1 MSNAF
6 RGPEMRAGPP
16 KRAQVTTREQPSVAD
31 ATSVTQLAWTL
42 LEYRGTVLL
51 GLALALGL
59 AALRLLLGT
68 PTYDESVLVQVE
80 GRTKTVPGFTEVS
93 PLFDRESPA
102 EAEMRIMKSRPLLQS
117 VVEDLQLDLEARPKT
132 FPIVGAAL
140 ARGHKGPGLA
150 TPPVENLT
158 TYAPL
163 RNRLES
169 YAWGG
174 ERIAV
179 ARLEVPPDLL
189 GKSLTLTALDKGR
202 YQVATPE
209 GRVILEG
216 AVGAP
221 AAQGIGATRSEI
233 LVMDLVA
240 RPGTRFVVSK
250 RSVNDVVDAL
260 QVSLKTAEQG
270 KLTGVVELSLTGP
283 DPARVAAILNGIAK
297 AYVRQNVERTSAEA
311 TKTLRFLEM
320 QLPALKASMEKA
332 EDAMNAFRREHGTVN
347 LSFEGGSLVTQAGD
361 MDKRISELQVEAAE
375 LHQRY
380 SDTHPSVLAIEERLR
395 NLRAQ
400 RATIDQRMKSL
411 PNLELESARLTRTS
425 RTATELFLS
434 VQLRAQELRIVN
446 AGWIGSVRILEPAF
460 APTKPSSPKPDAT
473 IALGLL
479 LGIGMGIGGAMMRK
493 GLEKGVAD
501 PDEIE
506 SGTGLPVFA
515 AIPRSPA
522 QRGLERRWGRRGVEP
537 LSLAVPAD
545 RAVEDLRSLRTSVQ
559 FALAGAANNIVTI
572 SGPAPRV
579 GKSFVSVNL
588 AHLLAAAG
596 RRVVL
601 VDADLRRGQL
611 QRHFGVERAPG
622 LAEVLRGAATIDE
635 AVRTTEAPRLSFLS
649 TGALPSDPAE
659 LAASGRT
666 QEVLAELSKRF
677 DVVIVN
683 TPPILSVTDSALV
696 ARHAGLNLL
705 VVRAGQQ
712 TIREI
717 AYTLKRLAQNG
728 VTIRGA
734 ILNDL
739 RPSRGRYGRY
749 GDYPLYSTH
758 S

>member
-1 MSNAF
+1 MPNAI
-6 RGPEMRAGPP
+6 RGPESPAEASQRAL
-16 KRAQVTTREQPSVAD
+16 TTAD
-31 ATSVTQLAWTL
+31 APNSGHRVAGVPTVNAPSVTQLVWTL

-51 GLALALGL
+51 CLALAVGL
-59 AALRLLLGT
+59 AAFRLFAAT
-68 PTYDESVLVQVE
+68 PTYDESVLVQAE

-93 PLFDRESPA
+93 SLFDRESA
-102 EAEMRIMKSRPLLQS
+102 TESEMRLMRSRPLLQS
-117 VVEDLQLDLEARPKT
+117 VVEELHLDLESQPKT
-132 FPIVGAAL
+132 FPLIGAAI
-140 ARGHKGPGLA
+140 ARLHPGPGLA
-150 TPPVENLT
+150 APPHE
-158 TYAPL
+158 
-163 RNRLES
+163 RLKS

-179 ARLEVPPDLL
+179 ARLEVPQDLL
-189 GKSLTLTALDKGR
+189 GKPLTVTALEHGR
-202 YQVATPE
+202 YEVATPD
-209 GRVILEG
+209 GQVILEG
-216 AVGAP
+216 AVGKP
-221 AAQGIGATRSEI
+221 ATQGTGAGRSEI
-233 LVMDLVA
+233 LVSDLVA
-240 RPGTRFVVSK
+240 RPATRFVVSK
-250 RSVNDVVDAL
+250 RTTNDVVDAL
-260 QVSLKTAEQG
+260 QASLKIAEQG
-270 KLTGVVELSLTGP
+270 KATGVVELSLAGP
-283 DPARVAAILNGIAK
+283 DAARVAGILNAIART
-297 AYVRQNVERTSAEA
+297 YVRQNVERTSTEA

-332 EDAMNAFRREHGTVN
+332 EDAANGFRRDHGSVN
-347 LSFEGGSLVTQAGD
+347 LSFQGESLVTQAAD

-380 SDTHPSVLAIEERLR
+380 SDTYPSVLAIEERLR
-395 NLRAQ
+395 SLRAQ
-400 RATIDQRMKSL
+400 RAAMDQRMRTL
-411 PNLELESARLTRTS
+411 PNLELESARLTRAA

-446 AGWIGSVRILEPAF
+446 AGWIGSVRILEPAI
-460 APTKPSSPKPDAT
+460 APTKPSSPNREAT
-473 IALGLL
+473 IVLGLL
-479 LGIGMGIGGAMMRK
+479 LGIGMGIAGAVMRK
-493 GLEKGVAD
+493 GLEQGVAD

-515 AIPRSPA
+515 AIPRSTA
-522 QRGLERRWGRRGVEP
+522 QRGLERRWGRRVLEP
-537 LSLAVPAD
+537 LSLAAPGD

-559 FALAGAANNIVTI
+559 FALAGAPNNIVTI

-611 QRHFGVERAPG
+611 QRYFGVERAPG
-622 LAEVLRGAATIDE
+622 LAEVLRGTARTEE
-635 AVRTTEAPRLSFLS
+635 AVRATDAPRLSFLS
-649 TGALPSDPAE
+649 TGALPSNPAE
-659 LAASGRT
+659 LAAGART

-677 DVVIVN
+677 DVVIVD
-683 TPPILSVTDSALV
+683 TPPILSVNDSALI

-705 VVRAGQQ
+705 VLRAGEQ
-712 TIREI
+712 TVHEI
-717 AYTLKRLAQNG
+717 AYSLKRLAQNG

-749 GDYPLYSTH
+749 GEYPLYSTR